1 MINSTKV
8 RSQEMFTL
16 KKFVVLAGAILLS
29 MQVTYADVIYRET
42 FGGPSTP
49 AANVNTNF
57 EFDGWSGY
65 WSPTA
70 QNEAAGNA
78 AGAWNNFGA
87 GSSLG
92 IPTNL
97 TNINAGI
104 EARTN
109 GFPFSSGFNSVSN
122 NLLVYTTEYTV
133 DTSIFSISTIS
144 FYSGNTSNTFP
155 NGMPAWRIAV
165 QIGGAWYASDQLL
178 IQTNIVGNAAA
189 FNTSGQQLIFN
200 WTTAAGA
207 WRSLDFTAGTSLVLS
222 NSALGSDLPGGNLDA
237 FGLYSDPAVNTNGV
251 GGTATRR
258 WDTYEINAS
267 AIPEP
272 SSVAL
277 VFMGVFALLGVRRSR
292 KA

>member
-1 MINSTKV
+1 MQTFPLKFW
-8 RSQEMFTL
+8 QCLTL
-16 KKFVVLAGAILLS
+16 KLVVLTGAILLS
-29 MQVTYADVIYRET
+29 MPLTYADVIYRET

-70 QNEAAGNA
+70 QNEAAGNT

-155 NGMPAWRIAV
+155 NGMPGWRIAV

-178 IQTNIVGNAAA
+178 IQTSIVANAAG
-189 FNTSGQQLIFN
+189 FNTSGQKLVFN

-207 WRSLDFTAGTSLVLS
+207 WDALTFVPGVTL
-222 NSALGSDLPGGNLDA
+222 ALGPNTGLALPGGNLDA
-237 FGLYSDPAVNTNGV
+237 FGLYSDPAINTNGV
-251 GGTATRR
+251 GGIATRR

-277 VFMGVFALLGVRRSR
+277 VLIGAVTLLGLRRSR

>member
-1 MINSTKV
+1 LKV
-8 RSQEMFTL
+8 
-16 KKFVVLAGAILLS
+16 VVLAGAILLS

-42 FGGPSTP
+42 FGGASTP

-57 EFDGWSGY
+57 AFVGWNGY

-70 QNEAAGNA
+70 QNDVAGNSP
-78 AGAWNNFGA
+78 GVFNNFGV

-97 TNINAGI
+97 TNVNAGI

-109 GFPFSSGFNSVSN
+109 GFPFASGFNSVSN
-122 NLLVYTTEYTV
+122 NILTYTTEYTV

-155 NGMPAWRIAV
+155 NGMPGYRIAV

-178 IQTNIVGNAAA
+178 TQSNNVANAAG

-222 NSALGSDLPGGNLDA
+222 NSA
-237 FGLYSDPAVNTNGV
+237 
-251 GGTATRR
+251 
-258 WDTYEINAS
+258 
-267 AIPEP
+267 
-272 SSVAL
+272 
-277 VFMGVFALLGVRRSR
+277 
-292 KA
+292 